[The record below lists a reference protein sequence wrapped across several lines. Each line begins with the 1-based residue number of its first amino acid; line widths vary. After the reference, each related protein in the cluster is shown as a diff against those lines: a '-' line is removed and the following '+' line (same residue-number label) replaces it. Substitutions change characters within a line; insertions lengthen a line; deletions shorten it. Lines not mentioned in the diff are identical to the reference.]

1 MWISTGAAP
10 RLAVLT
16 EACDLRR
23 QHEEKHM
30 KGHSDVRETSDDVQ
44 PHYLMVVA
52 IEDEMTAEVT
62 ARAMGWV
69 PLEGV
74 DGTTVWVRSKD
85 IGVDDAPFCDTA
97 LEVVRTYT
105 H

>member
-1 MWISTGAAP
+1 
-10 RLAVLT
+10 
-16 EACDLRR
+16 
-23 QHEEKHM
+23 M
-30 KGHSDVRETSDDVQ
+30 KSKSLVRETSDDVLS
-44 PHYLMVVA
+44 PYVA
-52 IEDEMTAEVT
+52 TVTIEDEMAAEVT

-74 DGTTVWVRSKD
+74 DGTTVWFRSKD

>member
-1 MWISTGAAP
+1 
-10 RLAVLT
+10 
-16 EACDLRR
+16 
-23 QHEEKHM
+23 M
-30 KGHSDVRETSDDVQ
+30 KSNSRVQETSDDVR
-44 PHYLMVVA
+44 PHYLVTVA
-52 IEDEMTAEVT
+52 TEDEMTAELT